1 MRWIVAGIAAV
12 AALGA
17 AGAVMLAAG
26 PDTKST
32 ASTDRT
38 VERVSSG
45 DVTAKGTVQPVT
57 TQSLSFAISGTVTSV
72 TVKAGDAVAKG
83 QELARIDQAD
93 AKEAVA
99 NAEDDLSEAQA
110 SLTALQASA
119 SATASPSS
127 CASSTPAPGSSGSSS
142 GTGSTSGTGGSGGGS
157 SSCGTTAKTGGG
169 TQNFI
174 SSILSAKQ
182 SVNTKT
188 AALAKA
194 KRELAGTVITA
205 PVAGKILSVTIKVGD
220 TAKSNVITVGVVSTM
235 VVKASFSE
243 ADVVSLTLGQT
254 ANVTLPGNDATYTA
268 KVTQIAQTGTT
279 SSNLVTYAVLL
290 TFDKV
295 PDGILVGQSAN
306 VTVSAA

>member
-12 AALGA
+12 GALGA
-17 AGAVMLAAG
+17 AGAILLGSGRGATPTAG
-26 PDTKST
+26 
-32 ASTDRT
+32 TDRT

-45 DVTAKGTVQPVT
+45 EMTAKGTVQPVA

-72 TVKAGDAVAKG
+72 AVKAGDAVARS
-83 QELARIDQAD
+83 QVLARIDQSD

-99 NAEDDLSEAQA
+99 AAEEDLDEAEA
-110 SLTALQASA
+110 ALTAVQTSA
-119 SATASPSS
+119 SATPSASMCSS
-127 CASSTPAPGSSGSSS
+127 GAASSSAGPSGSS
-142 GTGSTSGTGGSGGGS
+142 TSGSGGSGG
-157 SSCGTTAKTGGG
+157 SSCGSSAKSGGG

-205 PVAGKILSVTIKVGD
+205 PVAGKVLSVSIKVGD
-220 TAKSNVITVGVVSTM
+220 TARSNVITLGVVSTM

-243 ADVVSLTLGQT
+243 ADIVSLTLGQT
-254 ANVTLPGNDATYTA
+254 ANVTLPGNDTTYSA
-268 KVTQIAQTGTT
+268 KITQIAQTGTT
-279 SSNLVTYAVLL
+279 SSNLVTYTVLL